1 MQTENRLIDDLA
13 KIATSALG
21 SLKGARD
28 EMEVRL
34 KDQLE
39 RIIHGMDLVRREEF
53 EVVRAMAAKARSEN
67 EALAKRIAALE
78 PKPQT
83 KAQTKAKDKAKNKT
97 EAKTKAKP
105 RRAAKPAARA
115 KPAAARPKTARA
127 AKPAKPRAKKGA
139 RRTTAR
145 R

>member
-53 EVVRAMAAKARSEN
+53 EVVRAMAAKARTEN

-83 KAQTKAKDKAKNKT
+83 KAKDKT

-115 KPAAARPKTARA
+115 KTARA

>member
-13 KIATSALG
+13 KIASSALG

-53 EVVRAMAAKARSEN
+53 EVVRAMAAKARTEN
-67 EALAKRIAALE
+67 EALAKRIEALE
-78 PKPQT
+78 GRPQT
-83 KAQTKAKDKAKNKT
+83 KV
-97 EAKTKAKP
+97 KTKAKP
-105 RRAAKPAARA
+105 RRAARPAARA
-115 KPAAARPKTARA
+115 KPAAAKPKTARA
-127 AKPAKPRAKKGA
+127 AKGAKPRPKKGA
-139 RRTTAR
+139 PRPGAKR
-145 R
+145 

>member
-28 EMEVRL
+28 EREVRL

-67 EALAKRIAALE
+67 EALAERIAALE
-78 PKPQT
+78 PTPKG
-83 KAQTKAKDKAKNKT
+83 KAKPKAK
-97 EAKTKAKP
+97 AKAKP

-115 KPAAARPKTARA
+115 KPTAAKSKTGRA
-127 AKPAKPRAKKGA
+127 AGRATPRAKKGTRRPAA
-139 RRTTAR
+139 RR
-145 R
+145 

>member
-53 EVVRAMAAKARSEN
+53 EVVRAMAAKARAEN

-78 PKPQT
+78 PRP
-83 KAQTKAKDKAKNKT
+83 KAKAKS
-97 EAKTKAKP
+97 
-105 RRAAKPAARA
+105 RRAAKPAAKSKA
-115 KPAAARPKTARA
+115 KRA
-127 AKPAKPRAKKGA
+127 AKGTKAGAKKA
-139 RRTTAR
+139 TRRTSTR

>member
-13 KIATSALG
+13 KVASSALG

-39 RIIHGMDLVRREEF
+39 RIIRGMDLVRREEF
-53 EVVRAMAAKARSEN
+53 EVVRAMAAKARTEN
-67 EALAKRIAALE
+67 EALAKRIEALE
-78 PKPQT
+78 GRPQT
-83 KAQTKAKDKAKNKT
+83 KV
-97 EAKTKAKP
+97 KTKAKP

-115 KPAAARPKTARA
+115 RPAARAKPAAAKPKTARA
-127 AKPAKPRAKKGA
+127 AKGAKPRPKKGA
-139 RRTTAR
+139 PRPGAKR
-145 R
+145 

>member
-78 PKPQT
+78 PKPRT
-83 KAQTKAKDKAKNKT
+83 KAKAKNKT

-105 RRAAKPAARA
+105 RRAAKPA
-115 KPAAARPKTARA
+115 
-127 AKPAKPRAKKGA
+127 KPRAKKGA
-139 RRTTAR
+139 RRATAR

>member
-67 EALAKRIAALE
+67 EALAERIAALE
-78 PKPQT
+78 PTPKG
-83 KAQTKAKDKAKNKT
+83 KAKPKA
-97 EAKTKAKP
+97 KAKP

-115 KPAAARPKTARA
+115 KPTAAKSKTGRA
-127 AKPAKPRAKKGA
+127 AGRATPRAKKGTRRPAA
-139 RRTTAR
+139 RR
-145 R
+145 

>member
-28 EMEVRL
+28 EREVRL

-67 EALAKRIAALE
+67 EALAERIAALE
-78 PKPQT
+78 PTPKG
-83 KAQTKAKDKAKNKT
+83 KAKPKA
-97 EAKTKAKP
+97 KAKP

-115 KPAAARPKTARA
+115 KPTAAKSKTGRA
-127 AKPAKPRAKKGA
+127 AGRATPRAKKGTRRPAA
-139 RRTTAR
+139 RR
-145 R
+145 